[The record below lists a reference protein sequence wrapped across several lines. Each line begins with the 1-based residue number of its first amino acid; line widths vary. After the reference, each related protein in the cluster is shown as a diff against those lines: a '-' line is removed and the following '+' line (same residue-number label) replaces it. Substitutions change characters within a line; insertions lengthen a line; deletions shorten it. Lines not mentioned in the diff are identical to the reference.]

1 MLITKYK
8 IVPLKIILGCINLR
22 YLGNKDSLV
31 DRIEELLKNKKIYN
45 EELIFFDAFC
55 GTGAVSK
62 KVSERFNN
70 IIINDNLLLAS
81 TFTYGNLVGS
91 KCTFTKL
98 KLNPFDYFNSTK
110 EISKGFFY
118 NNYAPTKSSRM
129 YFSDFNAGRIDFFR
143 TTIEKWYSSE
153 MINEYEY
160 YYLLAC
166 LLESISK
173 VANVAGVYGAYL
185 KKWDPRALKEIMFL
199 KLDERVNDKMN
210 VKRYSENLSKIVE
223 DVECDIL
230 YLDPPYTKNKYSV
243 QYHILETLIRYDNPV
258 LKGKT
263 GARDMSWVS
272 QSWST
277 KNAVN
282 IEFEKT
288 VAKTKAKHIIL
299 SYSSD
304 GLMSKEFILNVLKRH
319 CIANTVE
326 CIEIPYKKYRNYKT
340 FTTDEHF
347 EYLFYGKKKT
357 ENEVSYYCP
366 LNYMGGK
373 TNVIDYIKPHLNGK
387 PILID
392 IMGGGFNVGI
402 NGYGFDKV
410 IYNDLNYI
418 VKDLVSMFK
427 YQDTKLIL
435 DKIEKII
442 AKYSLEKQNK
452 MNYLKLR
459 EEYNLKYRFKQ
470 DSSIYLYTL
479 LLYGFQQ
486 QLRFNSKYEFN
497 NPIGESGYNESI
509 KEKIISFSRKIKEM
523 NVVFYSKSY
532 EELEELV
539 ENALVYFDPP
549 YLITLGSYN
558 DGKRG
563 FKGWNE
569 TEELKLIN
577 YFNRLLHKNCKIIIS
592 NILDYKGLEN
602 KLLKEWIMLNNPI
615 VEKMTIRGREE
626 VLIIYEANI

>member
-1 MLITKYK
+1 M
-8 IVPLKIILGCINLR
+8 R

-31 DRIEELLKNKKIYN
+31 DRIEELLIDKNIYDKN
-45 EELIFFDAFC
+45 LVFFDAFC
-55 GTGAVSK
+55 GTGAVSR
-62 KVSERFNN
+62 KVSNRYHE
-70 IIINDNLLLAS
+70 IIINDNLSLAS
-81 TFTYGNLVGS
+81 TFSYGNLVSS
-91 KCTFTKL
+91 KCEFGGL
-98 KLNPFDYFNSTK
+98 NFNPFDYFNNSK
-110 EISKGFFY
+110 EIYEGFFY
-118 NNYAPTKSSRM
+118 NNYAPTKSGRM
-129 YFSDFNAGRIDFFR
+129 YFSDYNAGRIDYFR
-143 TTIEKWYSSE
+143 TSIENWYLNKE
-153 MINEYEY
+153 INEYEY
-160 YYLLAC
+160 NYLLAC

-185 KKWDPRALKEIMFL
+185 KKWDPRAVKDIIFL
-199 KLDERVNDKMN
+199 QLDGTGNRAIN
-210 VKRYSENLSKIVE
+210 VTKYSENISQIIGNV
-223 DVECDIL
+223 DCDIL

-243 QYHILETLIRYDNPV
+243 QYHILETLIRYDNPS
-258 LKGKT
+258 LKGIT
-263 GARDMSWVS
+263 GTRDMSWVS
-272 QSWST
+272 QAWST
-277 KNAVN
+277 NNAVN

-319 CIANTVE
+319 CIASTVE

-347 EYLFYGKKKT
+347 EYLFYGEKKD
-357 ENEVSYYCP
+357 ESQVSYYCP

-387 PILID
+387 DTLID

-410 IYNDLNYI
+410 IYNDLNHI
-418 VKDLVSMFK
+418 VKDLVCMFK
-427 YQDTKLIL
+427 IEDTKTIL
-435 DKIEKII
+435 DKVDKLIN
-442 AKYSLEKQNK
+442 KYSLEKQNK
-452 MNYLKLR
+452 ENYLKFR
-459 EEYNLKYRFKQ
+459 EDYNLKYRFQ
-470 DSSIYLYTL
+470 DDYTIYLYTL
-479 LLYGFQQ
+479 LLFGFQQ
-486 QLRFNSKYEFN
+486 QLRFNSKFEFN

-523 NVVFYSKSY
+523 NVTFYSKSY
-532 EELEELV
+532 EELYEFV
-539 ENALVYFDPP
+539 ENAVVYFDPP

-569 TEELKLIN
+569 AEELKLIGF
-577 YFNRLLHKNCKIIIS
+577 FNKLLDKKCKLIIS

-602 KLLKEWIMLNNPI
+602 ALLKEWIELNKPC
-615 VEKMTIRGREE
+615 VERITIRGREE

>member
-1 MLITKYK
+1 M
-8 IVPLKIILGCINLR
+8 R

-31 DRIEELLKNKKIYN
+31 DRIEELLIDKNIYDEN
-45 EELIFFDAFC
+45 LVFFDAFC

-62 KVSERFNN
+62 KVSNKYHE
-70 IIINDNLLLAS
+70 IIINDNLSLAS
-81 TFTYGNLVGS
+81 TFAYGNLVSS
-91 KCTFTKL
+91 KCEFRGL
-98 KLNPFDYFNSTK
+98 GFNPFDYFNNSK
-110 EISKGFFY
+110 EIFEGFFY
-118 NNYAPTKSSRM
+118 NNYAPTKSGRM
-129 YFSDFNAGRIDFFR
+129 YFSDYNAGRIDYFR
-143 TTIEKWYSSE
+143 TSIENWHLNKE
-153 MINEYEY
+153 INEHEY
-160 YYLLAC
+160 NYLLAC

-185 KKWDPRALKEIMFL
+185 KKWDPRAVKDIIFL
-199 KLDERVNDKMN
+199 QLDGIANKAIN
-210 VKRYSENLSKIVE
+210 VKKYSENLSQIIENV
-223 DVECDIL
+223 DCDIL

-243 QYHILETLIRYDNPV
+243 QYHILETLVRYDNPI
-258 LKGKT
+258 LKGIT
-263 GARDMSWVS
+263 GTRDMSWVS
-272 QSWST
+272 QAWST
-277 KNAVN
+277 NNAVN

-319 CIANTVE
+319 CIASTIE

-347 EYLFYGKKKT
+347 EYLFYGEKKD
-357 ENEVSYYCP
+357 ESLVSYYCP

-387 PILID
+387 DTLID

-410 IYNDLNYI
+410 IYNDLNHI
-418 VKDLVSMFK
+418 VKDLVCMFK
-427 YQDTKLIL
+427 IEDTKTIL
-435 DKIEKII
+435 DKVDKLIN
-442 AKYSLEKQNK
+442 KYSLEKQNK
-452 MNYLKLR
+452 ENYLKFR
-459 EEYNLKYRFKQ
+459 EDYNLKYRFQ
-470 DSSIYLYTL
+470 DDYTIYLYTL
-479 LLYGFQQ
+479 LLFGFQQ
-486 QLRFNSKYEFN
+486 QLRFNSKFEFN

-523 NVVFYSKSY
+523 NVTFYSKSY
-532 EELEELV
+532 EELYEFV
-539 ENALVYFDPP
+539 ENAVVYFDPP

-569 TEELKLIN
+569 AEELKLIGF
-577 YFNRLLHKNCKIIIS
+577 FNKLLDKKCKLIIS

-602 KLLKEWIMLNNPI
+602 ALLKEWIELNKPC
-615 VEKMTIRGREE
+615 VERITIRGREE